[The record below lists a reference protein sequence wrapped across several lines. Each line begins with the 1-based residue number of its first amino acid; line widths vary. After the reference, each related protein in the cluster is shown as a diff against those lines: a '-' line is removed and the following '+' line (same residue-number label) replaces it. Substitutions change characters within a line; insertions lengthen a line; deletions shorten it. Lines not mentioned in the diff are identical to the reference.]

1 MPTAQASETRI
12 ANRALTLLG
21 SGKRILALDDA
32 APEAKT
38 LLALWADA
46 RDATLAEHPWNF
58 AIRRAALPASTV
70 APAFGYARS
79 FPLPSDCLR
88 WLPPRRPYRPAIE
101 QEGAAL
107 VSDAD
112 APLPIRFIA
121 RIEDVALWSPGFA
134 DAMAYRLAAEAA
146 EPLSADKG
154 LHDRMMAGW
163 RAAIAKAKRQDGA
176 ATGDD
181 RGALEEDSAWLAAR
195 NSGAGYGWRGYDRDE
210 WVA

>member
-1 MPTAQASETRI
+1 MNQASETRI

-38 LLALWADA
+38 LLALWPDA

-58 AIRRAALPASTV
+58 AIARAALPAL
-70 APAFGYARS
+70 AAPPAFGYARA
-79 FPLPSDCLR
+79 FALPLDCLR
-88 WLPPRRPYRPAIE
+88 WLPPRRPYRPQIE
-101 QEGAAL
+101 QEGAVLLSNAEP
-107 VSDAD
+107 
-112 APLPIRFIA
+112 PLAIRYVA
-121 RIEDVALWSPGFA
+121 RVEDVQLWSPGFA
-134 DAMAYRLAAEAA
+134 DALAYRLAAEAA

-163 RAAIAKAKRQDGA
+163 RTAVGKARRQDGA
-176 ATGDD
+176 ATGDTGGAVD
-181 RGALEEDSAWLAAR
+181 GDSEWLRARGGA
-195 NSGAGYGWRGYDRDE
+195 AGYGWRGYDRDE